1 MEMATEQPK
10 YPDIVVQLVDEDG
23 NALAVMG
30 RVSAALRKAGVSDE
44 KITEYLQESTSGDYD
59 NLLATAMKWVVVR

>member
-1 MEMATEQPK
+1 MATEQPK

>member
-1 MEMATEQPK
+1 MATEQPK
-10 YPDIVVQLVDEDG
+10 YPDIVVQLVDEDV
-23 NALAVMG
+23 NAWAVMG

>member
-1 MEMATEQPK
+1 MATEQPK

-59 NLLATAMKWVVVR
+59 NLMATAMKWVVVR